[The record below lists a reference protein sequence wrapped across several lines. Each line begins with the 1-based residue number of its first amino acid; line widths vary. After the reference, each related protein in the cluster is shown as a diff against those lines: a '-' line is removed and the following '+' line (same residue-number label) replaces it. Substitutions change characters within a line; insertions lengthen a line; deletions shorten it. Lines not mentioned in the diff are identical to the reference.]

1 MRVGLPTTGTHA
13 RQAGDA
19 FANPRLS
26 RRLIPLVG
34 RATALCVFCPS
45 ALLEVAAGPD
55 WWTQRGVLVTEAA
68 AEDYALVNQGQLK
81 QMALGAFEE
90 IQAKVPGGAGAR
102 LTEAA
107 DAWSWVDNQNIR
119 RPRVQSST
127 EDYAPANVGQL
138 RWMAKP
144 FYDRLIEVG
153 RASGYPWSAPGQEA
167 EDYALANIGQVK
179 NLFGFDL
186 GPGTPSGL
194 SATSTDG
201 GAELSWR
208 PVPGATA
215 YKVLRSTRPGGDY
228 SEVAGSPVTGTEFS
242 EAGLSNGDLYYYVVA
257 AGNGAAWSFYSQEV
271 EVRIGDVRPAPPHP
285 IRAVAL
291 RGRVFLY
298 WDDVPEATAYRISR
312 RTAPDTP
319 PVVFSSSSGQFT
331 DTAVLNNV
339 GYHYTIQSTNGF
351 GPGPDSAPVTVTP
364 AELLAFQD
372 TNADKVDDAWALQN
386 LDSVNFA
393 AAGDADSDGLS
404 NSDEYQSGSDPNNSD
419 SDGDGIPDGEDPVPA
434 VAQPAQPYLTVI
446 VPDEER
452 LARKEIEEKDFD
464 YTRIRLEWEQWG
476 SPSHTTQFLI
486 EQRIS
491 AGQWTPFA
499 THGAGARE
507 MNVSGLLAE
516 QNYYFRITAVN
527 TRNGRSATSS
537 PATAVYQLPLFRA
550 MSVSLSELT
559 RSKPGFKEF
568 AVDSAPRPAVPKYYL
583 VNTEQFDRD
592 YSENYSVLIPYRE
605 SLTTTR
611 TRSASWEARFTPYEY
626 TIRAGGALRYS
637 DSESSTGRNFEGF
650 PLISSGSESGSQE
663 RSWFEQARGKN
674 NPVYR
679 AEATQSSSGRREGT
693 TTYGVIGVIDW
704 TSSLSDSWKS
714 DGAYRLNEA
723 FTAQPEKIRWLG
735 NDFDLDLGRLE
746 SSGSSNEKTDYKF
759 SSAYGSYPSGSS
771 GTTEADTQVDASG
784 HWTGTKTVNH
794 DWTEGSESGSESFQ
808 IALNQPAMDPSPV
821 WWPIMPSVWIDF
833 DFSWATRDVSPT
845 RSYQRDDGSSSD
857 PNRSVSSSASLLAQ
871 LSEEFT
877 TPDFIRLVE
886 YEMPDWPEPVYN
898 FYGWRRYG
906 WGNWGWDSY
915 LTYGTSSYG
924 WWLAQ
929 RKLSKTEESYRL
941 RKSRFQLH
949 TNPSAGVPVKWHL
962 VFVPEDD
969 PETEEDE
976 SEESE
981 VVDSDTWQAPP
992 AGGSSPL
999 KTVDPSEWT
1008 HGNGNYYLV
1017 VPPRL
1022 MGYDD
1027 SQSQGARSVSLDWQE
1042 KISVGTTMYET
1053 SRSNGAAQAAGQT
1066 SAVYESSFWL
1076 APCQVPGTKYKL
1088 TWQDPGITIVYSYYD
1103 AEGKW
1108 VERVLRSGDTCTEE
1122 DLPTSRG
1129 FRVLADPTTIQ
1140 RLDFLIQVAATSRD
1154 GKSLG
1159 DDSLKTKILPKA
1171 ELLVDANRDGEMTFD
1186 NPWDDQTT
1194 QKTPYRFWTN
1204 DDQDNQIGVRDS
1216 GEVVPAQVKDSA
1228 DGKIQSPRDCEDL
1241 TRVWINLK
1249 GFTKFFVNGQITMAV
1264 RMREVASGEPSAH
1277 LFRALTPGL
1286 EHIKEEGIAHAQSS
1300 APFHQALGGSNGDL
1314 CSRST
1319 AVRIDPQFWGGLSE
1333 DNPVTPLLLE
1343 GVTAGIAELC
1353 VEFYDSAHGKIAES
1367 PGVWLDLREARDLY
1381 ARVRATPEHPDEKVA
1396 LPLPYRRATTFNE
1409 NHSHFRAESFTPPAD
1424 EAGQAL
1430 IFVHGSNELEAESRN
1445 RAETIYKRLWHQG
1458 YKGRLVFFHWDT
1470 LVGYDNGEYPLGQYN
1485 MNEYVALK
1493 YGPALMKY
1501 RATLPQSH
1509 QVHVIAHSLGNGVVG
1524 SALKSGMAVNNY
1536 LMMQAAFSAKA
1547 YNAGLPT
1554 EGRFGVAEGQKPT
1567 PDSLA
1572 DKGYAG
1578 YLHGVQANIINMFNP
1593 VDYALATG
1601 TAGPFETNW
1610 EKNQIDYKPDDP
1622 PGVGRYSY
1630 DPQSRGS
1637 VSYTPSETTRSVSD
1651 PHESMAFLART
1662 RTKAVGALPGV
1673 GGAVFEEVNL
1683 RDAPYN
1689 FGRTRPEHS
1698 AQFNRNIQQTD
1709 AFYKTVFGYLRVK
1722 Q

>member
-1 MRVGLPTTGTHA
+1 
-13 RQAGDA
+13 
-19 FANPRLS
+19 
-26 RRLIPLVG
+26 
-34 RATALCVFCPS
+34 
-45 ALLEVAAGPD
+45 
-55 WWTQRGVLVTEAA
+55 VTEAA
-68 AEDYALVNQGQLK
+68 AEDYAIVNQGQLK

-90 IQAKVPGGAGAR
+90 IQTKVPGGAGAR

-228 SEVAGSPVTGTEFS
+228 SEVADSPVTGTEFS
-242 EAGLSNGDLYYYVVA
+242 DTGLSNGDLIYYVVA

-339 GYHYTIQSTNGF
+339 SYLYTIQATNGF

-372 TNADKVDDAWALQN
+372 TNADKVDDAWAVQHF
-386 LDSVNFA
+386 DSVNFA
-393 AAGDADSDGLS
+393 AAADADSDGLS
-404 NSDEYQSGSDPNNSD
+404 NIAEYQSGSDPNNSD

-452 LARKEIEEKDFD
+452 LAREEIDEKDVD
-464 YTRIRLEWEQWG
+464 YTRIRLQWDQWE
-476 SPSHTTQFLI
+476 SPAHTTQFLI

-491 AGQWTPFA
+491 AGQWAPLA
-499 THGAGARE
+499 TLGGGARE

-516 QNYYFRITAVN
+516 QNYYFRVTAVN
-527 TRNGRSATSS
+527 TLNGRSATSIPS
-537 PATAVYQLPLFRA
+537 TVAYQAPLFRA

-568 AVDSAPRPAVPKYYL
+568 AVDSAPPPAVPKYYL
-583 VNTEQFDRD
+583 VKTERFDYARASTSYLVPPNTTSGTDTIDGSISCIQRH
-592 YSENYSVLIPYRE
+592 SPR
-605 SLTTTR
+605 
-611 TRSASWEARFTPYEY
+611 EY
-626 TIRAGGALRYS
+626 TFSAEKT
-637 DSESSTGRNFEGF
+637 DTESY
-650 PLISSGSESGSQE
+650 SGSS
-663 RSWFEQARGKN
+663 
-674 NPVYR
+674 
-679 AEATQSSSGRREGT
+679 
-693 TTYGVIGVIDW
+693 
-704 TSSLSDSWKS
+704 
-714 DGAYRLNEA
+714 
-723 FTAQPEKIRWLG
+723 
-735 NDFDLDLGRLE
+735 
-746 SSGSSNEKTDYKF
+746 SSGSSYDRMEIAKSTYHERKRGKKNPTSRVEATESESYESFHAPYYAADELFTRDTTGRYELNVAYVTDLEKPRWL
-759 SSAYGSYPSGSS
+759 GSDFDLKQGRLEYSGSS
-771 GTTEADTQVDASG
+771 DLDNARTRQGPQYFLSDSTKTNSQVDATG
-784 HWTGTKTVNH
+784 LWTSLTTQT
-794 DWTEGSESGSESFQ
+794 WSEERGGVSKSGSTQ
-808 IALNQPAMDPSPV
+808 IAGKSPAMTPSGL
-821 WWPIMPSVWIDF
+821 WGPISSYIGTPEGAF
-833 DFSWATRDVSPT
+833 EEVSPT
-845 RSYQRDDGSSSD
+845 RISKHKDQSSSSTWRGQIYLTESSSD
-857 PNRSVSSSASLLAQ
+857 SFLSQ
-871 LSEEFT
+871 LSEEFPT
-877 TPDFIRLVE
+877 EDLIQLVKD
-886 YEMPDWPEPVYN
+886 EMPDWPEPVYN
-898 FYGWRRYG
+898 FYGWGRYA
-906 WGNWGWDSY
+906 WGNWGWDSSF
-915 LTYGTSSYG
+915 TYSAPLYG

-929 RKLSKTEESYRL
+929 SRLARSEEWFLL
-941 RKSRFQLH
+941 RKIQFQLH
-949 TNPSAGVPVKWHL
+949 VNPSQGVPVRWNL
-962 VFVPEDD
+962 MFQPEDD
-969 PETEEDE
+969 PATEEDE
-976 SEESE
+976 SEKSKLVESH
-981 VVDSDTWQAPP
+981 TWQAPP
-992 AGGSSPL
+992 EGGSAPL
-999 KTVDPSEWT
+999 KTVDPSEWD
-1008 HGNGNYYLV
+1008 HGNGNYYLAP
-1017 VPPRL
+1017 PPRL
-1022 MGYDD
+1022 MGYGDERTGD
-1027 SQSQGARSVSLDWQE
+1027 TAWLDQKE
-1042 KISVGTTMYET
+1042 KTAVGTTMYET
-1053 SRSNGAAQAAGQT
+1053 TGPTGAAQAIATANAAGQP
-1066 SAVYESSFWL
+1066 SKLYESSFWVT
-1076 APCQVPGTKYKL
+1076 ASQTPGTTYKL
-1088 TWQDPGITIVYSYYD
+1088 TWQEPGITIVYSYYD
-1103 AEGKW
+1103 ADGNW
-1108 VERVLRSGDTCTEE
+1108 VERLLRSGDTFTEA
-1122 DLPTSRG
+1122 DLATCSE
-1129 FRVLADPTTIQ
+1129 FRVQADPTQIQ
-1140 RLDFLIQVAATSRD
+1140 RLDFVIQVAASSSD

-1171 ELLVDANRDGEMTFD
+1171 ELLVDANRDGEISFD
-1186 NPWDDQTT
+1186 HLADDQTT
-1194 QKTPYRFWTN
+1194 RKTPYRFWTN

-1228 DGKIQSPRDCEDL
+1228 DEKIQSPRDCEDL

-1300 APFHQALGGSNGDL
+1300 APFHKALGGGNGDL

-1319 AVRIDPQFWGGLSE
+1319 AVRIDPEFWGGLTE
-1333 DNPVTPLLLE
+1333 ENPVIPLLLE
-1343 GVTAGIAELC
+1343 GVTAGIAELF

-1409 NHSHFRAESFTPPAD
+1409 NHSHFQAESFTPPAD
-1424 EAGQAL
+1424 EAWQAL

-1554 EGRFGVAEGQKPT
+1554 EGRFKEADDKKPT
-1567 PDSLA
+1567 PDGLD

-1578 YLHGVQANIINMFNP
+1578 YLHGVQANIINMFN
-1593 VDYALATG
+1593 VSDFALATG
-1601 TAGPFETNW
+1601 TVGPFEFEANW
-1610 EKNQIDYKPDDP
+1610 EANQLDYKPDDP
-1622 PGVGRYSY
+1622 PGVGRYSF
-1630 DPQSRGS
+1630 DNQNQGS
-1637 VSYTPSETTRSVSD
+1637 VSYTLSGTTRRVSD
-1651 PHESMAFLART
+1651 PHESMAFIART
-1662 RTKAVGALPGV
+1662 RTKAVGALPSV
-1673 GGAVFEEVNL
+1673 GGVVFEQVDL
-1683 RDAPYN
+1683 REAPYN
-1689 FGRTRPEHS
+1689 FGRNRADHS

-1709 AFYKTVFGYLRVK
+1709 AFYKTVLSYLRVK